1 MHCGDGGTVFHIF
14 EIKQQR
20 QPTAVSLTASGDV
33 NSQNIPE
40 GEEESK
46 RESLEEGV
54 AHRSV
59 CLFEPVTPKAIER
72 NKIKILLR
80 SDIVC
85 AII

>member
-1 MHCGDGGTVFHIF
+1 MHCRDGGTVFHIF

-33 NSQNIPE
+33 NSQNIP

-46 RESLEEGV
+46 RERLEDGA

-59 CLFEPVTPKAIER
+59 CPFEPVTPKASER